1 MLENEEKGSYGAY
14 STAGKNSVELFTNVR
29 RKDDILHPH
38 NSNKNKLSIINFLK
52 RNGYHNIYGD
62 DTELKHHLLD
72 ELDESQLE
80 EVEEEIDIFKM
91 EAKKNLNRNPVIK
104 KQRLIGENE
113 PNYFHRLNKELYK
126 FHDLRRRKG
135 IITKPDTT
143 PTCTKYVPSK
153 KLVWRKIINWP
164 GWEKM
169 KGRRKIFEGKDGKFY
184 INHGNI
190 LTQAFPCFI
199 EMEKQTMRGNLVPAT
214 HYLRVKTT
222 KPFLPKHNKYKNHNL
237 FLKNK
242 KKNLEINI
250 ENDFF
255 TFGTNDQKENVFN
268 NRYNSNEN
276 LNQKW
281 LPKKREFSAATS
293 STRPQTGKPTNFK
306 KFGSRPMTST
316 QSATN
321 TQGKNITGNTNNTNK
336 SHITSKSVTNEEEK
350 NGNIG
355 EEYISDNSSELNDS
369 YYKFANIYQRQI
381 KKKPKT
387 NNNKKLSMS
396 EPKSQ
401 NLYTFNTKNKNIKIK
416 TTETNSNVSKS
427 QKTQKTP
434 KAKSPNMRPN
444 SMYQTRYM
452 IHKKNIK
459 APDFNKI
466 ISREYYFNLAD
477 KGASLIPFSL
487 PNFKQVRER
496 PLTMV
501 TYERPKYQKRKINY
515 LQGIEPSMYNDHYK
529 YIEFINNHIRSVP
542 PNLDKMLAR
551 PKDDGSPLP
560 VYMKGCVSREACN
573 IMTER
578 SLKMNNFA
586 EGKFRSNYTSF
597 WPKTSFNKIVNLNI
611 LNSETFLANLVG
623 GKKNLKLDGG
633 WGSTQKSLRFYHRNF
648 KELMKEG
655 MLTKFDNVTFKT
667 IRPNNKIE
675 SREMEKFLKNY
686 EIDKKRDLSADI
698 EKKILEY

>member
-1 MLENEEKGSYGAY
+1 M
-14 STAGKNSVELFTNVR
+14 
-29 RKDDILHPH
+29 
-38 NSNKNKLSIINFLK
+38 
-52 RNGYHNIYGD
+52 
-62 DTELKHHLLD
+62 
-72 ELDESQLE
+72 
-80 EVEEEIDIFKM
+80 
-91 EAKKNLNRNPVIK
+91 
-104 KQRLIGENE
+104 
-113 PNYFHRLNKELYK
+113 
-126 FHDLRRRKG
+126 
-135 IITKPDTT
+135 
-143 PTCTKYVPSK
+143 
-153 KLVWRKIINWP
+153 
-164 GWEKM
+164 
-169 KGRRKIFEGKDGKFY
+169 
-184 INHGNI
+184 
-190 LTQAFPCFI
+190 
-199 EMEKQTMRGNLVPAT
+199 
-214 HYLRVKTT
+214 
-222 KPFLPKHNKYKNHNL
+222 
-237 FLKNK
+237 
-242 KKNLEINI
+242 
-250 ENDFF
+250 
-255 TFGTNDQKENVFN
+255 
-268 NRYNSNEN
+268 
-276 LNQKW
+276 
-281 LPKKREFSAATS
+281 PKKREFSAATS

-316 QSATN
+316 QSASN

-350 NGNIG
+350 NGNIE
-355 EEYISDNSSELNDS
+355 EEYVSDNSSELNDS

-381 KKKPKT
+381 KKKTKT
-387 NNNKKLSMS
+387 NNNKKLSLS

-401 NLYTFNTKNKNIKIK
+401 NLYTFNTNNKNLKIK
-416 TTETNSNVSKS
+416 TTETNSNISKS

-434 KAKSPNMRPN
+434 KAKSQNMRPN

-487 PNFKQVRER
+487 PNFKQV
-496 PLTMV
+496 
-501 TYERPKYQKRKINY
+501 
-515 LQGIEPSMYNDHYK
+515 DHYK
-529 YIEFINNHIRSVP
+529 YIEFINNHIRCVP

-578 SLKMNNFA
+578 SLKMNNYA

-611 LNSETFLANLVG
+611 LNSETFLSNLIG
-623 GKKNLKLDGG
+623 CKKNLKLEGG
-633 WGSTQKSLRFYHRNF
+633 GGSTQKSLRFYHRNF

-667 IRPNNKIE
+667 IRSNNKIE

>member
-1 MLENEEKGSYGAY
+1 
-14 STAGKNSVELFTNVR
+14 
-29 RKDDILHPH
+29 
-38 NSNKNKLSIINFLK
+38 
-52 RNGYHNIYGD
+52 
-62 DTELKHHLLD
+62 
-72 ELDESQLE
+72 
-80 EVEEEIDIFKM
+80 
-91 EAKKNLNRNPVIK
+91 
-104 KQRLIGENE
+104 
-113 PNYFHRLNKELYK
+113 
-126 FHDLRRRKG
+126 
-135 IITKPDTT
+135 
-143 PTCTKYVPSK
+143 
-153 KLVWRKIINWP
+153 
-164 GWEKM
+164 M

-199 EMEKQTMRGNLVPAT
+199 EMEKQTMRGNCVPST

-222 KPFLPKHNKYKNHNL
+222 KPFLPKHSKYNKYNNHNL

-242 KKNLEINI
+242 KKNLEIDI

-255 TFGTNDQKENVFN
+255 TFGTNDQKEKVYN

-281 LPKKREFSAATS
+281 MPKKREFSAATS

-350 NGNIG
+350 NGNIE
-355 EEYISDNSSELNDS
+355 EEYVSDNSSELNDS

-381 KKKPKT
+381 KKKTKT
-387 NNNKKLSMS
+387 NNNKKLSLS

-401 NLYTFNTKNKNIKIK
+401 NLYTFNTNNKNLKIK
-416 TTETNSNVSKS
+416 TTETNSNISKS

-434 KAKSPNMRPN
+434 KAKSQNMRPN

-501 TYERPKYQKRKINY
+501 TYERPKYEKRKINS

-529 YIEFINNHIRSVP
+529 YIEFINNHIRCVP

-578 SLKMNNFA
+578 SLKMNNYA

-611 LNSETFLANLVG
+611 LNSETFLSNLIG
-623 GKKNLKLDGG
+623 GKKNLKLEGG
-633 WGSTQKSLRFYHRNF
+633 GATQKSLRFYHRNF

-655 MLTKFDNVTFKT
+655 MLTKFDNVTYKT